1 MKQKIYNFIRVI
13 VLLAFKL
20 KKPTYV
26 YRYTEE
32 CWGTPVDSEYL
43 LETKI
48 LFLSFTET
56 YTYGAEEYHI
66 GLVRKNG

>member
-32 CWGTPVDSEYL
+32 CWGTHVDSEYL

-48 LFLSFTET
+48 LFLSFTKT
-56 YTYGAEEYHI
+56 YTYGAEEYAI
-66 GLVRKNG
+66 KIIKRRL

>member
-1 MKQKIYNFIRVI
+1 MGQKIRKFIRAI
-13 VLLAFKL
+13 VLLAFKI
-20 KKPTYV
+20 KKPECKYQ
-26 YRYTEE
+26 YWEE
-32 CWGTPVDSEYL
+32 CFGWCVSEQL

-66 GLVRKNG
+66 GLVRKDG